1 MLYSHHRISV
11 KPCQRD
17 KSFHWA
23 YVHIQCS
30 QQNHVLSRARDK
42 NQIDFQL
49 TSKHKLRDS
58 LREVHRGPNAA
69 ANHDLLTAGIKLK
82 LKTETKGDRTLQRGS
97 QHTDLPLQL

>member
-1 MLYSHHRISV
+1 MSERQVISLGLCSHTSTFVKISAS
-11 KPCQRD
+11 KFQL
-17 KSFHWA
+17 
-23 YVHIQCS
+23 
-30 QQNHVLSRARDK
+30 NNVLSRARDK

-69 ANHDLLTAGIKLK
+69 TNHDLLTAGIKLK

-97 QHTDLPLQL
+97 QHTDLPLQP